1 MVSEIQNRSSHFD
14 RTALYKLTGSFDGL
28 GFLLSDAGFLL
39 LTRMELFRAYFL
51 LVSLDGLGVGVETCE
66 LRRPGLKVEVLKGEE
81 DTSFSDDFLS
91 DSGLGLRPGLK

>member
-1 MVSEIQNRSSHFD
+1 
-14 RTALYKLTGSFDGL
+14 
-28 GFLLSDAGFLL
+28 
-39 LTRMELFRAYFL
+39 MELFRAYFL

-66 LRRPGLKVEVLKGEE
+66 LSRPGLKVEVLKGEE